1 VDASS
6 RGATLGAFICGLEFR
21 YKEAASDVLFGAVSE
36 APHSRAVGHLM
47 AKAIEVALTVVCSN
61 RSRAAG
67 YSDKIKKCCFLKK
80 LSFMARTF
88 A

>member
-1 VDASS
+1 
-6 RGATLGAFICGLEFR
+6 
-21 YKEAASDVLFGAVSE
+21 
-36 APHSRAVGHLM
+36 M
-47 AKAIEVALTVVCSN
+47 AKAIEVALTVVCLN

-80 LSFMARTF
+80 QSFMARTF